1 MMGPFGTVY
10 AQCLRG
16 MAARNRLDIVAA
28 LQNFRTAFEVG
39 TAVGAHS
46 HAARLA
52 GSLLAELLYET
63 GDLAGAGRLMDES
76 YLLGSRGCSG
86 LPGRQVRDRRA
97 GQGGPGDH
105 EGAADRLSTGGD
117 TAVQLGLP
125 RLAARIN
132 NERIRLGIALP
143 AAVAADLLAP
153 RTIPATMES
162 PP

>member
-1 MMGPFGTVY
+1 MDY
-10 AQCLRG
+10 L
-16 MAARNRLDIVAA
+16 AARYVIGARVKAA
-28 LQNFRTAFEVG
+28 Q
-39 TAVGAHS
+39 
-46 HAARLA
+46 
-52 GSLLAELLYET
+52 
-63 GDLAGAGRLMDES
+63 
-76 YLLGSRGCSG
+76 
-86 LPGRQVRDRRA
+86 
-97 GQGGPGDH
+97 GDH

>member
-1 MMGPFGTVY
+1 MGPFGTVY

-39 TAVGAHS
+39 TAVGPTRTRRGLRVRCSPNCSTRPAIWPGLVVS
-46 HAARLA
+46 WTRAICWVP
-52 GSLLAELLYET
+52 
-63 GDLAGAGRLMDES
+63 
-76 YLLGSRGCSG
+76 RGCSG